1 MTLSDISIKRPVLAS
16 VFAIAIVIFGLVAFF
31 SLGVRE
37 YPSVD
42 PPIITVRTDYTGA
55 NAQIIESQI
64 TEPLEESVNRVD
76 GIKRISSISSTGR
89 STITVEFEL
98 GRNLDNAANDV
109 RDRVAQA
116 VRNLPPDAD
125 PPIVSKADADA
136 QTIYTVTLSSDQR
149 SLLELTEIA
158 DNVFAERLQT
168 IEGVSQIN
176 IWGQKRYAMRLILD
190 VEKMDAFNITPADIR
205 NALSSQNVELPS
217 GQVEGDR
224 TYITIQTYGRL
235 NTEEEYDNL
244 IIARRD
250 NTLIRLKDVGRA
262 VLGAQ
267 NEKSI
272 LRGNNAIPMVGVA
285 MQPQPGSNFIEIVDE
300 AQRRVEQMQQE
311 IPDDITIGV
320 GLDITS
326 SIRRSIRDVQ
336 YTIFVA
342 FLLVLLIIFV
352 FLRSFRTT
360 FIPIITIPISLLGS
374 FAFLYMSGFSINVLT
389 LLGLL
394 LATGLVVDDAIVMME
409 NIYAKIEQGMKPIQ
423 AAFKGARQVFFA
435 IIATTVTLVSVFL
448 PIFFMQGL
456 TGRLFREFAMVVS
469 GAVIISTFISLTFTV
484 MLSSRMLTKSKQ
496 EYRFLRYVRMPI
508 DYILTRYPG
517 WLKRFMR
524 YRVWSFPAVIV
535 MAVGVFLLFTN
546 LPTEL
551 APLDDKSAMTII
563 STAPEGL
570 SYEMM
575 DEYQLQLIELLDTL
589 PEVDYLL
596 SVTSPGFGASV
607 SVNTGFIRLMLAP
620 PNERNRTQME
630 LANELRP
637 YLARYNLANSFVVQQ
652 PTISGGT
659 GGGRAL
665 PVQYVLQAPN
675 LQKLEEYLPEF
686 LSEAR
691 QHPAFD
697 VVDVDLR
704 FTKPELVLDIDRE
717 KAFDM
722 GISVRDIAETL
733 QTYFSEQR
741 AGFFIRDGKQYF
753 VIAQAERHQ
762 RATPESISDIRVRT
776 ESGEMVSLETVVRFR
791 QESLP
796 PQLLRFNRYS
806 SATISASTAP
816 GYTLGD
822 GLDAMDEIAA
832 KVLDD
837 SFFTALTGTSADYTE
852 SADNLLLVFLFA
864 LILIYLTLAAQ
875 FESFRDPLTIMF
887 TVPLALTGALL
898 SLWVFGQTINI
909 FSQIGMIVLV
919 GIVTKNGILIVE
931 FANQKRLEGMERMEA
946 VMDAAAERIRPIIMT
961 SLATA
966 LGALPLVISL
976 GGTSNSRIPM
986 GVVIIGGL
994 LFSLVLTLFI
1004 IPALYTFIASKKKT
1018 FVTEED
1024 DQESTTENP

>member
-1 MTLSDISIKRPVLAS
+1 MTLSDISIKRPVLSS
-16 VFAIAIVIFGLVAFF
+16 VFAIAIVIFGVVAFF

-37 YPSVD
+37 YPSID

-76 GIKRISSISSTGR
+76 GIKRISSVSSTGR

-98 GRNLDNAANDV
+98 SRDLDNAANDV

-116 VRNLPPDAD
+116 IRNLPPDAD
-125 PPIVSKADADA
+125 PPVVSKADADA
-136 QTIYTVTLSSDQR
+136 QTIYTVTLQSDQR
-149 SLLELTEIA
+149 SLLELTDIA
-158 DNVFAERLQT
+158 DNLFAERLQT

-176 IWGQKRYAMRLILD
+176 IWGEKRYAMRLILD
-190 VEKMDAFNITPADIR
+190 VEKMNAFNITPVDIR
-205 NALSSQNVELPS
+205 NALTGQNVELPS

-224 TYITIQTYGRL
+224 TYITIQTFGRL

-267 NEKSI
+267 NEKSM

-300 AQRRVEQMQQE
+300 AKQRVEQMKKE

-320 GLDITS
+320 GLDITN
-326 SIRRSIRDVQ
+326 SIRQSIRDVQ
-336 YTIFVA
+336 YTIIVA
-342 FLLVLLIIFV
+342 FILVLLIIFV

-374 FAFLYMSGFSINVLT
+374 FAFLYMAGFSINVLT

-448 PIFFMQGL
+448 PIFFIQGL

-469 GAVIISTFISLTFTV
+469 GAVIISTFISLTLTV
-484 MLSSRMLTKSKQ
+484 MLSSRMLKKSRQ
-496 EYRFLRYVRMPI
+496 EYRFLKYIRIPI
-508 DYILTRYPG
+508 DFILTRYPG
-517 WLKRFMR
+517 WLKKFMR
-524 YRVWSFPAVIV
+524 YRIWSFPAVVV
-535 MAVGVFLLFTN
+535 MAVGVYFLFTN
-546 LPTEL
+546 IQTEL
-551 APLDDKSAMTII
+551 APLDDKSALTIT
-563 STAPEGL
+563 SKAPEGL

-575 DEYQLQLIELLDTL
+575 DKYQLQLIELLDTL
-589 PEVDYLL
+589 PEVEYLL

-607 SVNTGFIRLMLAP
+607 SVNTGFIRLMLSP
-620 PNERNRTQME
+620 PDERDKTQME
-630 LANELRP
+630 LTNELRP
-637 YLARYNLANSFVVQQ
+637 LIARNNLANSFVVQQ
-652 PTISGGT
+652 PTISGGQ
-659 GGGRAL
+659 GGGREL

-675 LQKLEEYLPEF
+675 LDKLREYLPEF
-686 LSEAR
+686 LDQAR

-704 FTKPELVLDIDRE
+704 FTKPELVLDIDRD

-733 QTYFSEQR
+733 QTYYSEQR
-741 AGFFIRDGKQYF
+741 AGYFVRDGKQYY

-776 ESGEMVSLETVVRFR
+776 SSGEMVSLENVVSYR

-806 SATISASTAP
+806 SATISASTAE

-822 GLDAMDEIAA
+822 GIAAMDEIAA
-832 KVLDD
+832 DVLEEG
-837 SFFTALTGTSADYTE
+837 FFTALTGTSADYVE
-852 SADNLLLVFLFA
+852 SADNLLLVFIFA
-864 LILIYLTLAAQ
+864 LVLIYLTLAAQ

-898 SLWVFGQTINI
+898 SLWAFGQTINI

-946 VMDAAAERIRPIIMT
+946 VMAAAEERIRPIIMT

-966 LGALPLVISL
+966 LGALPLAISI
-976 GGTSNSRIPM
+976 GGTSNSRVPM

-994 LFSLVLTLFI
+994 LFSLILTLFI
-1004 IPALYTFIASKKKT
+1004 IPALYTFIASKKKS

-1024 DQESTTENP
+1024 EPEISPEKP

>member
-946 VMDAAAERIRPIIMT
+946 VMEAAAERIRPIIMT